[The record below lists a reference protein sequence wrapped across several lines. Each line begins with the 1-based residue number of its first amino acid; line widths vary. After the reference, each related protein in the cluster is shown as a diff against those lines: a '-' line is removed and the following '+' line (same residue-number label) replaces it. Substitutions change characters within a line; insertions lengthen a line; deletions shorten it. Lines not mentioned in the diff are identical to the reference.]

1 MNPATDALAGLRDIH
16 LPEAVSYWPP
26 APGWWFVLLCVLGA
40 AIWAEVA
47 RRRRARSPERLAL
60 AELERLSAAFESE
73 PDGAALASGLSEV
86 LRRVSLLRFD
96 AAQVAAVYGE
106 ARAASLCV
114 DEEAPG
120 VSVEFIERLE
130 EAAYAGPR
138 ALLEPREGEQWI
150 DATRCLLLGLV
161 RPRRFARLRRFVQAP
176 RTAGRSFR
184 KSASDAAR
192 PSAAARSSVTGSL
205 SPVGRSS

>member
-1 MNPATDALAGLRDIH
+1 MNPATDALSGLRDIH
-16 LPEAVSYWPP
+16 LPEAIAYWPP
-26 APGWWFVLLCVLGA
+26 APGWWFVLFCLAGA
-40 AIWAEVA
+40 VVWADVA

-60 AELERLSAAFESE
+60 VELERLSAVFGKDR
-73 PDGAALASGLSEV
+73 DGAALASGLSEV

-96 AAQVAAVYGE
+96 AVQVAAVYGE

-114 DEEAPG
+114 GEQVPEE
-120 VSVEFIERLE
+120 SVEFIERLE

-138 ALLEPREGEQWI
+138 SGLEPGEGEQWI
-150 DATRCLLLGLV
+150 DETRCLLLGMA
-161 RPRRFARLRRFVQAP
+161 RPRRLVRTLRMA
-176 RTAGRSFR
+176 R

-192 PSAAARSSVTGSL
+192 PSLDERSSGTGSL

>member
-16 LPEAVSYWPP
+16 LPEAVAGWPP
-26 APGWWFVLLCVLGA
+26 APGWWVVLFCVAGA
-40 AIWAEVA
+40 VVWAEVA

-60 AELERLSAAFESE
+60 VELERLTAAFERE
-73 PDGAALASGLSEV
+73 RDGAALASGLSGV

-114 DEEAPG
+114 GEKAPG
-120 VSVEFIERLE
+120 GSVDFIERLE

-138 ALLEPREGEQWI
+138 ARLERGEGEQWI
-150 DATRCLLLGLV
+150 DATRRLLSGLV
-161 RPRRFARLRRFVQAP
+161 RPRRFARLRRLARTP
-176 RTAGRSFR
+176 RRAR

-192 PSAAARSSVTGSL
+192 PRTAARSSGTGSL
-205 SPVGRSS
+205 SPVERSS